1 MIRRVTLSVHDAGV
15 GREAEGGRS
24 WGCRVRRGQTRAA
37 GEERSHRA
45 HPPHSAVPSC
55 SSITAVDRPPQT
67 RQNPFPPKLNRAGCC
82 GPRPPCPS
90 PAFCLWTNFSQRS
103 LISEARTCRNKG
115 KQSNQIRLSNNN
127 NVVNELVPSQGL

>member
-24 WGCRVRRGQTRAA
+24 GGCRVRRGQTRAA

-55 SSITAVDRPPQT
+55 SSITAVDRPPQV
-67 RQNPFPPKLNRAGCC
+67 RQNPFPPEAEQSRILWSSPPMSPTCLLSVDKLAK
-82 GPRPPCPS
+82 
-90 PAFCLWTNFSQRS
+90 
-103 LISEARTCRNKG
+103 EA
-115 KQSNQIRLSNNN
+115 
-127 NVVNELVPSQGL
+127 